1 MVTKIWQKSSRFK
14 AKIQLIY
21 SKNMVEIVI
30 TWPKYGKNTGKNITK
45 FKITICSKMIKYS
58 LWQ

>member
-1 MVTKIWQKSSRFK
+1 MVTKIWQKSSRFM

-30 TWPKYGKNTGKNITK
+30 TWPKYGKNTTK
-45 FKITICSKMIKYS
+45 IIMIKK
-58 LWQ
+58 LPNLNNIVKIQ

>member
-1 MVTKIWQKSSRFK
+1 MVTKIWQKSSRFM

-30 TWPKYGKNTGKNITK
+30 TWPKYGKNTTK
-45 FKITICSKMIKYS
+45 IIMVKI
-58 LWQ
+58 Q